1 MANQGLS
8 NIKGV
13 SKEDQKMIEDIE
25 TMMGPEPEDMGFMKN
40 VFWGR
45 FREDL
50 VFPYPHEGDEEK
62 EKCDALLEE
71 LEEYLENEHPRVE
84 IDREQYIPEE
94 VIDRLFDMGVMGM
107 IIPEEY
113 GGLGLG
119 VTSYNRV
126 LEMIGRYCASTAVLV
141 SAHQSIGCKA
151 LVMFGTEEQKEE
163 YLPMVAREKVSAF
176 CLSEPNVGSDAA
188 NQESF
193 SVKTEDGDYIVNGEK
208 KWSTSGA
215 FSGLFTVMCKNMVRN
230 PETGELEQKG
240 VNALIVTPDMDGVE
254 VFENNRAK
262 TGIRGTWQ
270 ARFRFND
277 VHVPKENMLHKEGAG
292 LKVALSCL
300 NYGRCTLSAGVTG
313 AAKATK
319 EQGIKWAQTRYQ
331 FDRPIA
337 DFELVQQKIARM
349 SAVTYAMDAMLYMMT
364 GMLDR
369 GDKDIMVETAITKVF
384 CSHYGWK
391 VIDEVMQ
398 IMGGEGYMTEHEV
411 ERAWRDNRIH
421 SIVEGSNEVMQGF
434 IFAYGGKQLAEQMI
448 SVQEALEWDTDE
460 SIGGNLSRILTAATN
475 PTVMSKAL
483 PLAGQLFLG
492 LKPSAPDIRN
502 VHPAIRDQADRL
514 SDLIQKHS
522 HYFKLVSKW
531 EREDIVK
538 HQAQQARVADNAMF
552 LFALSASLSKM
563 DDQLRSGEYGPEFER
578 DRSAFEYL
586 FDWFAHKIHRN
597 CGEMAENADET
608 MREAAEAARSYN
620 DTLPN
625 KDFYIHEGSPLGRDS
640 GKTPPS
646 EHIKQFD
653 GEGQDPREIDRKP
666 GETAD
671 LDMDEVTD
679 GVPSGE
685 RGDGAPAEPQQ
696 PASGEE
702 ETSQ

>member
-1 MANQGLS
+1 MSNPNQGLS

-13 SKEDQKMIEDIE
+13 SDEDRVMIQNIE
-25 TMMGPEPEDMGFMKN
+25 AMMGPEPEDMGFIKN

-45 FREDL
+45 FQEDR
-50 VFPYPHEGDEEK
+50 VFPYPREGEQER
-62 EKCDALLEE
+62 ERCDALLEE
-71 LEEYLENEHPRVE
+71 LEDYLENEHPRVK
-84 IDREQYIPEE
+84 IDREQYIPDE

-126 LEMIGRYCASTAVLV
+126 LEMIGRYCASTAVMV

-151 LVMFGTEEQKEE
+151 LVMFGTDEQKEE
-163 YLPMVAREKVSAF
+163 YLPMVAQEELSAF
-176 CLSEPNVGSDAA
+176 CLSEPNVGSDAS

-193 SVKTEDGDYIVNGEK
+193 SVKTEDGEYVLNGEK

-215 FSGLFTVMCKNMVRN
+215 MSGLFTVMCKNMVPN

-254 VFENNRAK
+254 VFENNRSK

-277 VHVPKENMLHKEGAG
+277 VRVPKENLLHEEGGG

-313 AAKATK
+313 AAKEAM

-331 FDRPIA
+331 FDRPLA

-349 SAVTYAMDAMLYMMT
+349 SALTYAMDAMLYMMT

-369 GDKDIMVETAITKVF
+369 GDKDIMVETAMTKVF
-384 CSHYGWK
+384 CSEFGWQ
-391 VIDEVMQ
+391 VIDDVMQ

-421 SIVEGSNEVMQGF
+421 AIVEGSNEVMQSF
-434 IFAYGGKQLAEQMI
+434 IFAYGGKQLAEQMV
-448 SVQEALEWDTDE
+448 SVQEALLWDTDE
-460 SIGGNLSRILTAATN
+460 SVTDNMSRIFTAATN

-492 LKPSAPDIRN
+492 LKPSAPEIRN
-502 VHPAIRDQADRL
+502 VHPAVRDQADRL
-514 SDLIQKHS
+514 ASLVQKHS

-531 EREDIVK
+531 EREDVVK
-538 HQAQQARVADNAMF
+538 HQAQQARVANNAIY
-552 LFALSASLSKM
+552 LYALSTSLSKM
-563 DDQLRSGEYGPEFER
+563 DDQLRTGEFGPQFER
-578 DRSAFEYL
+578 DRAAFEYL
-586 FDWFAHKIHRN
+586 FDWFENEIHRN
-597 CGEMAENADET
+597 FGEMRTNADES

-625 KDFYIHEGSPLGRDS
+625 NDYYIHEGSPLGRDA

-646 EHIKQFD
+646 EHIQQFD
-653 GEGQDPREIDRKP
+653 GEGQDPREVDRAP
-666 GETAD
+666 GETDD
-671 LDMDEVTD
+671 LDVEEIAEEATSST
-679 GVPSGE
+679 G
-685 RGDGAPAEPQQ
+685 GDGAP
-696 PASGEE
+696 EE
-702 ETSQ
+702 APSSSEEKDA

>member
-25 TMMGPEPEDMGFMKN
+25 TMMGPEPEDMGFIKN
-40 VFWGR
+40 AFWGR

-50 VFPYPHEGDEEK
+50 VFPYPHEGTEEK

-71 LEEYLENEHPRVE
+71 LEEYLENEHPRVK
-84 IDREQYIPEE
+84 IDREQYIPQE
-94 VIDRLFDMGVMGM
+94 VIDRLFEMGVMGM

-151 LVMFGTEEQKEE
+151 LVMFGTEEQKED

-193 SVKTEDGDYIVNGEK
+193 SVRTDDGDYILNGEK

-215 FSGLFTVMCKNMVRN
+215 FSGLLTVMCKNMVRN

-254 VFENNRAK
+254 VFEKNRAK

-277 VHVPKENMLHKEGAG
+277 VRVPKENLLHKEGAG

-313 AAKATK
+313 AAKAAK

-331 FDRPIA
+331 FDRPLA

-448 SVQEALEWDTDE
+448 SVQEALLWDTDE
-460 SIGGNLSRILTAATN
+460 SIGDNLSRILTAATN
-475 PTVMSKAL
+475 PTVMSKAV
-483 PLAGQLFLG
+483 PLGAQLFLG
-492 LKPSAPDIRN
+492 LKPNAPEIRN
-502 VHPAIRDQADRL
+502 VHPAIREQADRL
-514 SDLIQKHS
+514 AALTQKHS

-531 EREDIVK
+531 EREDVVK
-538 HQAQQARVADNAMF
+538 HQAQQARVADNAIY
-552 LFALSASLSKM
+552 LFALATSLSKM
-563 DDQLRSGEYGPEFER
+563 DDQLRSGEYGPAFER
-578 DRSAFEYL
+578 DRAAFEYL

-597 CGEMAENADET
+597 CGEMADNADET

-625 KDFYIHEGSPLGRDS
+625 SDFYIHEGSPLGRDA
-640 GKTPPS
+640 GKTPVS
-646 EHIKQFD
+646 EHIQQFD
-653 GEGQDPREIDRKP
+653 GEGQDPRDIDRKP

-671 LDMDEVTD
+671 LDVDEVTD
-679 GVPSGE
+679 GVPSRE
-685 RGDGAPAEPQQ
+685 RGDGASAEPQQ

-702 ETSQ
+702 AAQ